1 MAWLRRD
8 PLYFIALIL
17 AGAAS
22 LGTTGAARAI
32 TYQVTQSSWG
42 NSGVVNSFAWALA
55 QANANPGLDT
65 IDITAGLAIDVDAA
79 TAESGGWLS
88 TISDNLAINGRGA
101 TLVGNPSFISS
112 GGTLYDF
119 TTNSTWTSTRVRR
132 WGRIS

>member
-8 PLYFIALIL
+8 PLYCIALVL

-32 TYQVTQSSWG
+32 TYQVNQSSWG
-42 NSGVVNSFAWALA
+42 NSAVVNSFAWALA

>member
-8 PLYFIALIL
+8 PLSWIALFL

-22 LGTTGAARAI
+22 LGTTGAAWAV

-79 TAESGGWLS
+79 TDESGGWLS
-88 TISDNLAINGRGA
+88 TISDNLAINGHGPHWWV
-101 TLVGNPSFISS
+101 TLVLSAAVAQ
-112 GGTLYDF
+112 F
-119 TTNSTWTSTRVRR
+119 TINSM
-132 WGRIS
+132 